1 MIDEKN
7 NVTFH
12 ISEQLSMLEKISSEM
27 EIFFKLW
34 IRDSRDPSVL
44 HKEE

>member
-27 EIFFKLW
+27 EIFFELW